1 MMLPQYLQ
9 YRRRVIIVYL
19 NSFFLSSDISGW
31 RNGGSC
37 QLVRGVFQS
46 HTPLL
51 SSLLRPTGGRKTQ
64 CLLLTLKIF
73 LANFFWCQLELF
85 FVVDFLTELTH
96 VMETSVYIIYQL
108 VFLKKMDVKTIM
120 LEIVYSDLWYD
131 RLYFLW

>member
-1 MMLPQYLQ
+1 MIPQYLQ
-9 YRRRVIIVYL
+9 YLNRRRVIIVHL
-19 NSFFLSSDISGW
+19 NLFFLSSNISGW

-73 LANFFWCQLELF
+73 LANFFWYQLELWGF
-85 FVVDFLTELTH
+85 FFYRINTCNGNFCLQYL
-96 VMETSVYIIYQL
+96 SVGI
-108 VFLKKMDVKTIM
+108 LKKMDVKTIM